1 MKHLLTLI
9 FMPILMLAAPL
20 LAQAHSVDVP
30 HSHGHLGLHFGQ
42 LFSDLLQALSNLD
55 HWLVL
60 LCFGLALGLGLR
72 RWIRARRA

>member
-1 MKHLLTLI
+1 MKHLL
-9 FMPILMLAAPL
+9 ILMLAAPL

-30 HSHGHLGLHFGQ
+30 HSHGHFDQ
-42 LFSDLLQALSNLD
+42 LFIDLLHALSSLD

-60 LCFGLALGLGLR
+60 LAVGLALGLGLR